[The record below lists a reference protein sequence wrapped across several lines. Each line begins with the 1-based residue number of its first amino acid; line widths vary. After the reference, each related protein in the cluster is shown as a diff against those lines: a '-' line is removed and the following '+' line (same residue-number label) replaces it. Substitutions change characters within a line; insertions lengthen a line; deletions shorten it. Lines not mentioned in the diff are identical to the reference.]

1 MDTVIISAA
10 LFQALGSYLIERPYR
25 EVVGLMDGLRQ
36 AVPPPVP
43 PPKGDIANAP
53 DAGANA

>member
-10 LFQALGSYLIERPYR
+10 LFQALGIYLIERPYR

-36 AVPPPVP
+36 AVPPPTQ
-43 PPKGDIANAP
+43 PKAAP
-53 DAGANA
+53 TDTPEAATA